1 MENKE
6 LINMMRALL
15 KEQIEPVKQDIN
27 QIKQSINKIETKVD
41 KNTILLENLNE
52 KVKII
57 AEVQTAHKEQSERN
71 SKIMLEEQIN
81 NGTLLGGSLKNVS
94 ADVKEVKTDV
104 IELKETV
111 EGIRKDLNAVEII
124 TSKNWNEIA
133 HLKAVK

>member
-15 KEQIEPVKQDIN
+15 KEEMEPMKQGIN
-27 QIKQSINKIETKVD
+27 QIETKVD
-41 KNTILLENLNE
+41 KNTIMLEDLNK
-52 KVKII
+52 KVQII
-57 AEVQTAHKEQSERN
+57 AEVQSAHKEQGDQN
-71 SKIMLEEQIN
+71 YKIILKEQIN
-81 NGTLLGGSLKNVS
+81 NGTLLGNSLKNVS
-94 ADVKEVKTDV
+94 ADVKEVKIDV